1 MLKPE
6 QKTRSTDSDC
16 LLIKPPGYSNH
27 FFVSVHVAYDKY
39 TTSVAIII
47 GKCEGRTIRV
57 DLGCGLGKLPGNT
70 TIYPQKYPLWDIAF
84 APVFD
89 YSSS

>member
-1 MLKPE
+1 MLKQADGAKKE
-6 QKTRSTDSDC
+6 HTR
-16 LLIKPPGYSNH
+16 
-27 FFVSVHVAYDKY
+27 
-39 TTSVAIII
+39 
-47 GKCEGRTIRV
+47 EERTIRV

-70 TIYPQKYPLWDIAF
+70 TIYPQRYPLWDIAF